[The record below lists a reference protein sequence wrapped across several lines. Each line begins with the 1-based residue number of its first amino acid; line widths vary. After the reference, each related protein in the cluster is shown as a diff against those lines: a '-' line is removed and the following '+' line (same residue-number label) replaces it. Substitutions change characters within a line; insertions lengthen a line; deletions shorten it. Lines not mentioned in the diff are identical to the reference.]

1 MRSRSGQLLTRRRP
15 QVHRHVLPPPPPP
28 PPLCL
33 RETLV
38 SLSSWVTP
46 PMRSCWRPQLDR
58 ETPHA
63 LFRQDPPPPADGAEM
78 LPESWRAALSPD
90 QQEWIGQ
97 TLFGRDRTGRPRLND
112 DLNLWWYPP
121 QPRPVY
127 NQPPAS
133 PDPFFACRLFLWMPH
148 RIWRLQLTC
157 PQPSCTGSMTKA
169 GLYRTIRRVLDI
181 DGWYFMATE
190 YLECCR
196 CKKKV
201 GGWSQGIIGQLPLTY
216 SCLFPAVLTYKLS
229 SDQKVVAQLRSSTLG
244 NRATR
249 LYNTLREHH
258 TESWMRRSIHYLDVC
273 EQFLSSCSVS
283 KQSAPPP
290 PMPPVQSPVLLL
302 TVYGYDVVTRLE
314 EYKARITSTFG
325 SILKMD
331 STKKVTKKLA
341 GAASDTA
348 AWVTNVGNEHGQVLM
363 SVLTCSEGSEGLDA
377 MAAGLTGRY
386 RVAEV
391 PPPVLVYVDRDC
403 CSRDG
408 VSKTAALFHEWGN
421 LVVRLDIWHLMRRFA
436 CGVTSESH
444 ELYPTFMKQLS
455 RCIFE
460 VDSGDTRHLTEA
472 KRSDLGRKHGMVD
485 LSDAEVVWRIS
496 KEEWR
501 LHCRRRTRGAENTA
515 LLIQNLLDTFRGPAG
530 RNTLNIPLLDD
541 LRIQEHLGHAE
552 TSPQLHPGPAR
563 CAAVHADWD
572 ADERRHQPPG
582 LSLCEG
588 IHLSGVV
595 PPPPGPLHPR
605 DIC

>member
-258 TESWMRRSIHYLDVC
+258 TESWMRRS
-273 EQFLSSCSVS
+273 
-283 KQSAPPP
+283 
-290 PMPPVQSPVLLL
+290 
-302 TVYGYDVVTRLE
+302 
-314 EYKARITSTFG
+314 
-325 SILKMD
+325 
-331 STKKVTKKLA
+331 
-341 GAASDTA
+341 
-348 AWVTNVGNEHGQVLM
+348 NVGNEHGQVLM

-377 MAAGLTGRY
+377 MATGLTGRY

-391 PPPVLVYVDRDC
+391 PPAVLMYVDRDC

-421 LVVRLDIWHLMRRFA
+421 RVVRLDIWHLMRRFA
-436 CGVTSESH
+436 YGVTSESH

-501 LHCRRRTRGAENTA
+501 LHCRRRTQDR
-515 LLIQNLLDTFRGPAG
+515 QAG
-530 RNTLNIPLLDD
+530 TP
-541 LRIQEHLGHAE
+541 
-552 TSPQLHPGPAR
+552 
-563 CAAVHADWD
+563 
-572 ADERRHQPPG
+572 
-582 LSLCEG
+582 
-588 IHLSGVV
+588 
-595 PPPPGPLHPR
+595 
-605 DIC
+605 